1 MNILPPIAL
10 LVMQAAD
17 TLSETGQTSLN
28 CPTGML
34 GAPSV
39 VQRLEMGWAS
49 ENPSHGAS
57 AGVRRATAHR
67 PLGRVCLVHQH
78 SPHSAEHPC
87 AHLGVHRGP
96 GAEEIHSPP
105 CGPFKTT
112 MACTAGG
119 LSPAPA
125 RGGQLRPT
133 RPCLGAAPSGSESA
147 PGCLAQHRPS
157 QLPTPGQCTCHRA
170 QCSCR
175 PQGTCAWGGTW
186 TGAWPAR
193 RPLKEGNWGR
203 PPTGSSPSGGR
214 QEAPSRAPSGWP
226 LPALDPL
233 PGKK

>member
-1 MNILPPIAL
+1 MLHQRSMNILPPIAL

-87 AHLGVHRGP
+87 AHLGVHGDLGQRKYTPLPVAHSKRQWPAQQGASALHQPGEASFGPHGLVWGLRPLAQKVPQDAWHSTGPPSCPPQASAPAAGLSAAAAPRGHVP
-96 GAEEIHSPP
+96 GAAH
-105 CGPFKTT
+105 
-112 MACTAGG
+112 
-119 LSPAPA
+119 
-125 RGGQLRPT
+125 
-133 RPCLGAAPSGSESA
+133 
-147 PGCLAQHRPS
+147 
-157 QLPTPGQCTCHRA
+157 
-170 QCSCR
+170 
-175 PQGTCAWGGTW
+175 
-186 TGAWPAR
+186 
-193 RPLKEGNWGR
+193 GR
-203 PPTGSSPSGGR
+203 VHG
-214 QEAPSRAPSGWP
+214 
-226 LPALDPL
+226 L
-233 PGKK
+233 PGGP